1 MFSDDVREGLSQVGQ
16 KQLPCQ
22 YFYDDVG
29 TALFEA
35 VTVLP
40 EYGLTRAD
48 VRLIR
53 RLAPA
58 LTSHFQAPV
67 TVAELGSGTGSK
79 TRRILE
85 SLARLGPVAYYPID
99 LSAAAL
105 ARCALEMAAVAQV
118 HPIKATYLHGL
129 QQAVCSRRPG
139 QPLLVLFLGS
149 TIGNFDRAAAQ
160 DFLADVRA
168 CLMPGDAL
176 LLGADLIK
184 PLARMLLAYDDPA
197 GVTAAFN
204 RNLLARI
211 NRELGG
217 NFALRGFAH
226 EARWDPHH
234 RRIEMHL
241 RSLKAQRVSIRA
253 AGFECELRKDE
264 TIWTESCHKFHAE
277 EIREMAAAAGFECRA
292 QWLDDTW
299 PFAESLL
306 VGQSSSLS
314 SVGQASGLSKEP

>member
-1 MFSDDVREGLSQVGQ
+1 LKAFAHNVREGLSQADQ

-22 YFYDDVG
+22 YFYDDAG
-29 TALFEA
+29 SALFEA
-35 VTVLP
+35 ITVMP

-48 VRLIR
+48 TRLID
-53 RLAPA
+53 RLAPELA
-58 LTSHFQAPV
+58 DNFRAPV
-67 TVAELGSGTGSK
+67 AVAELGSGSGLK

-85 SLARLGPVAYYPID
+85 SLAATRPVAYYPID
-99 LSAAAL
+99 LSTAAL
-105 ARCALEMAAVAQV
+105 ARCAREMAAFADV
-118 HPIKATYLHGL
+118 HPIAESYLNGL
-129 QQAVCSRRPG
+129 RQAVCARRPG
-139 QPLLVLFLGS
+139 ASLLVLFLGS
-149 TIGNFDRAAAQ
+149 TIGNFERAAGQ
-160 DFLADVRA
+160 DFLAEVRA

-197 GVTAAFN
+197 GITAAFN

-211 NRELGG
+211 NREL
-217 NFALRGFAH
+217 NADFALRQFAH
-226 EARWDPHH
+226 EARWNHRH
-234 RRIEMHL
+234 RRVEMHL
-241 RSLKAQRVSIRA
+241 RSLRAQHVSIRA

-264 TIWTESCHKFHAE
+264 TIWTESCHKFHPE

-306 VGQSSSLS
+306 
-314 SVGQASGLSKEP
+314 AA

>member
-1 MFSDDVREGLSQVGQ
+1 LSAFAGDVREGLSRPGQ
-16 KQLPCQ
+16 KQLPCE
-22 YFYDDVG
+22 YFYDDTG

-35 VTVLP
+35 ITVLP

-48 VRLIR
+48 MRLIE
-53 RLAPA
+53 RLSPQLADYLPAPLA
-58 LTSHFQAPV
+58 
-67 TVAELGSGTGSK
+67 VAELGSGSGSK
-79 TRRILE
+79 TRRILA
-85 SLARLGPVAYYPID
+85 SLARRAPVTYYPID
-99 LSAAAL
+99 VSALAL
-105 ARCALEMAAVAQV
+105 ARCAKEMAAVADV
-118 HPIKATYLHGL
+118 RPLAASYLEGL
-129 QQAVCSRRPG
+129 HQAICARSPG
-139 QPLLVLFLGS
+139 QSLLILFLGS
-149 TIGNFDRAAAQ
+149 TIGNFARAAAE
-160 DFLADVRA
+160 DFLRDVRA

-211 NRELGG
+211 NREL
-217 NFALRGFAH
+217 NADFALRSFAH
-226 EARWDPHH
+226 EARWDPHN

-241 RSLKAQRVSIRA
+241 RSLKARHVNIRA
-253 AGFECELRKDE
+253 AGFQCDFQKDE

-277 EIREMAAAAGFECRA
+277 EIAGMAAAAGYECRV

-306 VGQSSSLS
+306 V
-314 SVGQASGLSKEP
+314 A

>member
-1 MFSDDVREGLSQVGQ
+1 MFADDVREGLSQAGQ

-22 YFYDDVG
+22 YFYDAVG
-29 TALFEA
+29 TALYEA
-35 VTVLP
+35 ITVLP

-48 VRLIR
+48 TRLIR
-53 RLAPA
+53 RLAPELA
-58 LTSHFQAPV
+58 AHMRAPV
-67 TVAELGSGTGSK
+67 TVAELGSGSGSK

-85 SLARLGPVAYYPID
+85 ALASSAPVTYYPID

-105 ARCALEMAAVAQV
+105 ARCAKEMAAFADV
-118 HPIKATYLHGL
+118 HPIAESYLNAL
-129 QQAVCSRRPG
+129 RQVVCGRRPG
-139 QPLLVLFLGS
+139 QSLLVLFLGS
-149 TIGNFDRAAAQ
+149 TIGNFERAAAR
-160 DFLADVRA
+160 DFLREVRA

-176 LLGADLIK
+176 LLGTDLIK

-211 NRELGG
+211 NRELDGD
-217 NFALRGFAH
+217 FALRNFAH
-226 EARWDPHH
+226 EARWNQRH

-241 RSLKAQRVSIRA
+241 RSLKAQRVRIRA

-264 TIWTESCHKFHAE
+264 TIRTESCHKFHAGE
-277 EIREMAAAAGFECRA
+277 VREMAAAAGFACRT
-292 QWLDDTW
+292 QWLDATW

-306 VGQSSSLS
+306 T
-314 SVGQASGLSKEP
+314 A

>member
-1 MFSDDVREGLSQVGQ
+1 MFANDVREGLSQAGQ

-22 YFYDDVG
+22 YFYDDAG

-35 VTVLP
+35 ITALR

-48 VRLIR
+48 ARLIQ

-58 LTSHFQAPV
+58 LPGFLRAPV
-67 TVAELGSGTGSK
+67 AVAELGSGSGAK

-85 SLARLGPVAYYPID
+85 SLASGAPVPYYPID
-99 LSAAAL
+99 VSLSAL
-105 ARCALEMAAVAQV
+105 ARCAREMADCADV
-118 HPIKATYLHGL
+118 HPIAESYLNGL
-129 QQAVCSRRPG
+129 RQAVCARQPG
-139 QPLLVLFLGS
+139 QSLLVLFLGS
-149 TIGNFDRAAAQ
+149 TIGNFERAAAQ
-160 DFLADVRA
+160 EFLAEVRA
-168 CLMPGDAL
+168 CLTPGDAL
-176 LLGADLIK
+176 LLGADLMK

-211 NRELGG
+211 NRELDAD
-217 NFALRGFAH
+217 FALRSFAH
-226 EARWDPHH
+226 EARWDAHH

-253 AGFECELRKDE
+253 AGFTCDLAKDE
-264 TIWTESCHKFHAE
+264 TIWTESCHKFHADE
-277 EIREMAAAAGFECRA
+277 FREMGAAAGFECRA

-306 VGQSSSLS
+306 T
-314 SVGQASGLSKEP
+314 A

>member
-149 TIGNFDRAAAQ
+149 TIGNFDRAA
-160 DFLADVRA
+160 
-168 CLMPGDAL
+168 
-176 LLGADLIK
+176 
-184 PLARMLLAYDDPA
+184 
-197 GVTAAFN
+197 
-204 RNLLARI
+204 
-211 NRELGG
+211 
-217 NFALRGFAH
+217 
-226 EARWDPHH
+226 
-234 RRIEMHL
+234 RRIFWPTC
-241 RSLKAQRVSIRA
+241 APA
-253 AGFECELRKDE
+253 
-264 TIWTESCHKFHAE
+264 SCPATPCCWA
-277 EIREMAAAAGFECRA
+277 R
-292 QWLDDTW
+292 T
-299 PFAESLL
+299 
-306 VGQSSSLS
+306 
-314 SVGQASGLSKEP
+314 

>member
-1 MFSDDVREGLSQVGQ
+1 MFANDVRESLSQAGQ

-22 YFYDDVG
+22 YFYDDTG

-35 VTVLP
+35 ITVLP

-48 VRLIR
+48 TRLIR
-53 RLAPA
+53 RLAPELA
-58 LTSHFQAPV
+58 GYLGAPV
-67 TVAELGSGTGSK
+67 AVAELGSGSGSK

-85 SLARLGPVAYYPID
+85 SLALRGPVAYYPID
-99 LSAAAL
+99 VSASAL
-105 ARCALEMAAVAQV
+105 ARCAWEMAAVAEV
-118 HPIKATYLHGL
+118 HPIEESYLHGL
-129 QQAVCSRRPG
+129 RQAVGGRRPG

-149 TIGNFDRAAAQ
+149 TIGNFERAAAQ
-160 DFLADVRA
+160 DFLTEVRA

-211 NRELGG
+211 NRELNGD
-217 NFALRGFAH
+217 FALRSFAH
-226 EARWDPHH
+226 EARWDPRH

-253 AGFECELRKDE
+253 AGFECELHQDE
-264 TIWTESCHKFHAE
+264 TIRTESCHKFHAG
-277 EIREMAAAAGFECRA
+277 EIREMAAAAGLACRA

-306 VGQSSSLS
+306 T
-314 SVGQASGLSKEP
+314 A

>member
-1 MFSDDVREGLSQVGQ
+1 MFADDVRQGLSEAGQ

-22 YFYDDVG
+22 YFYDDAG
-29 TALFEA
+29 MALFEA
-35 VTVLP
+35 ITVLP

-48 VRLIR
+48 TRLIR
-53 RLAPA
+53 RLTPE
-58 LTSHFQAPV
+58 LTGYFPAPV
-67 TVAELGSGTGSK
+67 AVAELGSGNGSK

-85 SLARLGPVAYYPID
+85 SLARGGPVTYYPID

-105 ARCALEMAAVAQV
+105 GRCAREMAAVADV
-118 HPIKATYLHGL
+118 HPIEESYLHGL
-129 QQAVCSRRPG
+129 RQAVCGRRPG
-139 QPLLVLFLGS
+139 QPLLVLVLGS
-149 TIGNFDRAAAQ
+149 TIGNLERAAAQ
-160 DFLADVRA
+160 DFLTEVRA

-176 LLGADLIK
+176 LLGTDLIK

-204 RNLLARI
+204 RNLLVRI
-211 NRELGG
+211 NRELNGD
-217 NFALRGFAH
+217 FALRSFAH
-226 EARWDPHH
+226 EARWDPRH

-241 RSLKAQRVSIRA
+241 RSLKAQHVSIRA
-253 AGFECELRKDE
+253 VGFECDLRRDE

-306 VGQSSSLS
+306 TV
-314 SVGQASGLSKEP
+314 

>member
-1 MFSDDVREGLSQVGQ
+1 MFRDDVREGLSQAGQ

-22 YFYDDVG
+22 YFYDDIG

-35 VTVLP
+35 ITVLP

-48 VRLIR
+48 ARLIR
-53 RLAPA
+53 RLAPE
-58 LTSHFQAPV
+58 LTGYFCAPPA
-67 TVAELGSGTGSK
+67 VAELGSGSGSK

-85 SLARLGPVAYYPID
+85 SLARIGPVTYYPID
-99 LSAAAL
+99 LSASAL
-105 ARCALEMAAVAQV
+105 ARCAQEMAAVADV
-118 HPIKATYLHGL
+118 HPIAESYMNGL
-129 QQAVCSRRPG
+129 RLAVCGRRPG

-149 TIGNFDRAAAQ
+149 TIGNFARAAAQ
-160 DFLADVRA
+160 DFLAEVRA
-168 CLMPGDAL
+168 CLVPGDAL
-176 LLGADLIK
+176 LLGTDLIK
-184 PLARMLLAYDDPA
+184 PVARMLLAYDDPT

-217 NFALRGFAH
+217 DFALRSFAH
-226 EARWDPHH
+226 EARWNQSH
-234 RRIEMHL
+234 RRIEIHL
-241 RSLKAQRVSIRA
+241 RSVKAQRVSIRA
-253 AGFECELRKDE
+253 AGFKCELCKDE
-264 TIWTESCHKFHAE
+264 TIWTESCHKFHAG

-306 VGQSSSLS
+306 T
-314 SVGQASGLSKEP
+314 A